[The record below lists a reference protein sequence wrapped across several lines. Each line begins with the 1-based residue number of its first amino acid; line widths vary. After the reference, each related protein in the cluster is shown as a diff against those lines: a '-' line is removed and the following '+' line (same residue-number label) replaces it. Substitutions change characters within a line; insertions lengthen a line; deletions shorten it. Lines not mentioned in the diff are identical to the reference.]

1 LPPLNS
7 LKSFA
12 AAARHGSFQSAAAE
26 LFVTPSAISHQIKS
40 LEAFL
45 GLELFIRQPRRI
57 TLTHAGKDYFRS
69 VQKALYEIDRSTQ
82 KLISTH
88 QTGEL
93 HLSVAPAFLTR
104 WLLPRIS
111 SFYEA
116 QPDVQIEFSAATGL
130 IDFDRDETDM
140 AVYFG
145 RGDWPGIDIQLLRHY
160 QQRAVCNPS
169 LLHGETVEAPEDV
182 LKYTLLHVK
191 KRAEEWGNWFRQ
203 VGVDYKQSKQGMY
216 FSSGSL
222 TTSAAIN
229 GLGFALA
236 DVGFVSEEIAS
247 GKLIV
252 PVEEYLRTD
261 KSFYLVYQKN
271 RAMTY
276 SMKAFQSWL
285 TEEMAKDVM
294 SPGA

>member
-1 LPPLNS
+1 M
-7 LKSFA
+7 
-12 AAARHGSFQSAAAE
+12 
-26 LFVTPSAISHQIKS
+26 
-40 LEAFL
+40 
-45 GLELFIRQPRRI
+45 
-57 TLTHAGKDYFRS
+57 LTHAGKDYYRS
-69 VQKALYEIDRSTQ
+69 IQKALYEIDRSTQ

-88 QTGEL
+88 QSGEL

-104 WLLPRIS
+104 WLLPRIG
-111 SFYEA
+111 SFYAA

-145 RGDWPGIDIQLLRHY
+145 QGKWPGIEIQLLRHY
-160 QQRAVCNPS
+160 QQRPVCNPS
-169 LLHGETVEAPEDV
+169 LLRGESIESPEDI
-182 LKYTLLHVK
+182 LKYPLLHVK
-191 KRAEEWGNWFRQ
+191 KRAEEWGNWFQ
-203 VGVDYKQSKQGMY
+203 QAEVVYKQQRQGMY

-222 TTSAAIN
+222 TTSAAIS

-236 DVGFVSEEIAS
+236 DVGFVSEEIS
-247 GKLIV
+247 IGKLIV
-252 PVEEYLRTD
+252 PQEMYLKTD

-276 SMKAFQSWL
+276 SMRAFQSWL

-294 SPGA
+294 APVTPI